1 MSIPDCLVWEIT
13 KRNSSFLVT
22 KNGKTKRSGTITF
35 SSDPMNLSSVNS
47 YKNSGIANSKAIGF
61 DGQTLVTKQD
71 GKLVRTD
78 LTTNRKKAYASI
90 ASLSSDSFYRS
101 DLSKAARAK
110 YSSVLSGKY
119 RKFKCK
125 TGRTS
130 SK

>member
-1 MSIPDCLVWEIT
+1 M
-13 KRNSSFLVT
+13 T

-90 ASLSSDSFYRS
+90 AALSSDSFYRS